1 MTKQKKKKLS
11 PKQRR
16 LAVRKH
22 PAAGVSGVSRPR
34 GVSHIIAKIIEF
46 GPLLLIGCGPL
57 IFYGKSGEFENVPK
71 MAFLQWGIIVL
82 AVLGIWHDK
91 KEKGFTWELIPMDVL
106 LLVFYA
112 FCWISLLQ
120 AQNPYLATLPL
131 LHYAAAIVFYFFIRH
146 TVADIGHIDRYFYV
160 ITLSVA
166 AVSLIGIAQYLF
178 NLTWV
183 PQIVPPSSTLSNKNM
198 AAHIISMS
206 LPLGIGCL
214 IISRRTWQRIVF
226 LLCVFI
232 TLLYSLYIKTRAS
245 WVAAIIILAIMAA
258 CLAPRLRFLLR
269 RNSWKRLLLPTAA
282 GAGAVLLLVVFSQLK
297 PAEIPVPILKES
309 IGERFLSITDFKEGD
324 SAQLRIIW
332 WKNTLQMVKDHIW
345 TGVGLQ
351 NFKILYPRYHRAA
364 AVDWSFK
371 DEQQLTRV
379 HNDHLQ
385 MLAELGIF
393 GFCAYIALFISIFW
407 LFWRSFFRGHDEEI
421 KLRALGIFL
430 GVLGFAVNATFCFPM
445 ERAIPPVLL
454 FSFAGLLVVLYRLS
468 GNHATAVWKIRT
480 HLPVRIGLTL
490 ILLALFVSSAYFIRR
505 ILLAD
510 KYFVK
515 AIMADKQGS
524 LADSN
529 EYLLKAKQYF
539 SRYNSNISALL
550 ARNYTLQ
557 KQFDR
562 AIEEYKETFR
572 AHPYNTSAILNTG
585 YCYLQLKQYDEAE
598 KYFKWAIDIM
608 PTCEQAYNNLGI
620 IYFSRQQYDAAIE
633 QYRTALEIKKDY
645 PEPHIN
651 LGNLYRTQKKLDLA
665 IQEYEAA
672 LRINQNLPETRQWL
686 SGLYTERGQYDK
698 AHEVLQPLLQVP
710 AKTSAESYILQG
722 NIYQKQRQHEKA
734 LAEYSKALALKP
746 NNPLIY
752 HNMGLAYF
760 YQQNYELAEEYF
772 KKALAHKPPLAE
784 SNSMLGQI
792 YLQKKDDQRA
802 LYYFESAVRINPQL
816 KDAQFNIAAIYLRQ
830 GDSNRALAAYQE
842 VVRIDPQDAPAHYN
856 LGILYRE
863 RGDFTKA
870 LAHFEQALNKP
881 SPGLDVKAI
890 AGFITTLKEKLTP

>member
-1 MTKQKKKKLS
+1 MTKPKKKKRS
-11 PKQRR
+11 PLPRHQAGK
-16 LAVRKH
+16 KY
-22 PAAGVSGVSRPR
+22 PAAGAAAVAPPKRARSLIAD
-34 GVSHIIAKIIEF
+34 IIAF
-46 GPLLLIGCGPL
+46 GPLVLLGCGPL
-57 IFYGKSGEFENVPK
+57 IFYGQSGEFENVPK
-71 MAFLQWGIIVL
+71 MAFLQWGIVAL
-82 AVLGIWHDK
+82 AVLGIWHHK
-91 KEKGFTWELIPMDVL
+91 KDREWTWELIPLDVL
-106 LLVFYA
+106 LFVFYA
-112 FCWISLLQ
+112 FCWISLLH
-120 AQNPYLATLPL
+120 AKNPYLATLPL
-131 LHYAAAIVFYFFIRH
+131 LHYAAAIVFYFFIRY
-146 TVADIGHIDRYFYV
+146 TATDIACINRYFYV
-160 ITLSVA
+160 ITLSVV

-183 PQIVPPSSTLSNKNM
+183 PQIVPPASTLSNKNM

-214 IISRRTWQRIVF
+214 LISRTAVPRIVF
-226 LLCVFI
+226 LAGLFVI
-232 TLLYSLYIKTRAS
+232 VLYSLYIKTRAS
-245 WVAAIIILAIMAA
+245 WVAGIVILIVMAL
-258 CLAPRLRFLLR
+258 CVAPRLRSLWHR
-269 RNSWKRLLLPTAA
+269 HSRKRLLLPAA
-282 GAGAVLLLVVFSQLK
+282 VGAGTVLLLIVFAQLK
-297 PAEIPVPILKES
+297 PAAMPVPILKES

-332 WKNTLQMVKDHIW
+332 WKNTLQMVKDHLW

-393 GFCAYIALFISIFW
+393 GFCAYAAVFISLFWIFW
-407 LFWRSFFRGHDEEI
+407 RIFFRSPDEQI
-421 KLRALGIFL
+421 TLRALCVFL
-430 GVLGFAVNATFCFPM
+430 GVLGFAINATFCFPL
-445 ERAIPPVLL
+445 ERAMPPVLL
-454 FSFAGLLVVLYRLS
+454 FSFAALLVVLYRLS
-468 GNHATAVWKIRT
+468 GNRPTAVWKIRNL
-480 HLPVRIGLTL
+480 LPVRIGLTL
-490 ILLALFVSSAYFIRR
+490 VLLALFGSSAYFISR

-510 KYFVK
+510 KYFVQ
-515 AIMADKQGS
+515 AIMADKRGN
-524 LADSN
+524 LADAN
-529 EYLLKAKQYF
+529 AYLETAKHYF

-557 KQFDR
+557 KQYDR
-562 AIEEYKETFR
+562 AIEEYQETFR

-598 KYFKWAIDIM
+598 KYFRWAIDIM

-633 QYRTALEIKKDY
+633 HYRRALEIKKNY

-710 AKTSAESYILQG
+710 GKTTAESYLLQG
-722 NIYQKQRQHEKA
+722 NIYQKQRQFDKA
-734 LAEYSKALALKP
+734 LAEYGKALALQP

-752 HNMGLAYF
+752 HNMGLAYY
-760 YQQNYELAEEYF
+760 YQQNAALAEEYF
-772 KKALAHKPPLAE
+772 KKALAHKPALAD
-784 SNSMLGQI
+784 SSSMLGQI
-792 YLQKKDDQRA
+792 YVQKKDDQRA
-802 LYYFESAVRINPQL
+802 RYYFENALRINPQL
-816 KDAQFNIAAIYLRQ
+816 KDAQFNLAAIHHRQ
-830 GDSNRALAAYQE
+830 GDYDRAIEAYQA
-842 VVRIDPQDAPAHYN
+842 VVNMDPQHAPAHYN
-856 LGILYRE
+856 LGTLYME
-863 RGDFTKA
+863 RGGHKQA
-870 LAHFEQALNKP
+870 LAHFEQALKNP
-881 SPGLDVKAI
+881 APGLDVKAI
-890 AGFITTLKEKLTP
+890 AGFIATLQQQLTP